1 MHACCAGYE
10 IVKEN
15 FPGAILHPC
24 KDGRPMWLIPAGID
38 MKALV
43 AALTP
48 AVVQRH
54 CIYLQRYTES
64 LKLSVSKGAAA
75 EIETHYLVIDVE
87 NFALRQVYS
96 WQAVKTITDML
107 KMMEDH
113 FPECLEKCIIVNAP
127 DFFPTMWKLIRP
139 FLTERTTDKVEIF
152 AKADAWKERLVDIVG
167 AASLPA
173 HWGGDMVGPDGDTR
187 CRHMVNYGGRFEEGP
202 DRPTWSLF
210 DEPGAKK
217 RTIGRRDRW
226 ELQVNVS
233 CVGVQLS
240 WRFQTAAGDVA
251 FGLRMRDGE
260 TLLPLRRIDASGQI
274 PQEGSWHCARAGT
287 YVLQFDNSY
296 SWMTD
301 KKLVY
306 VVKVQASDKSHVP

>member
-1 MHACCAGYE
+1 
-10 IVKEN
+10 
-15 FPGAILHPC
+15 
-24 KDGRPMWLIPAGID
+24 MWLIPAGID

-48 AVVQRH
+48 AVVLRH
-54 CIYLQRYTES
+54 CIYMLEYTES
-64 LKLSVSKGAAA
+64 LKRSTSKEA
-75 EIETHYLVIDVE
+75 EAEMETHYLVIDDE

-96 WQAVKTITDML
+96 WQMP
-107 KMMEDH
+107 H
-113 FPECLEKCIIVNAP
+113 
-127 DFFPTMWKLIRP
+127 FFPVTWKLMRP
-139 FLTERTTDKVEIF
+139 FLTQRTTEKVEIF

-173 HWGGDMVGPDGDTR
+173 HWGGDMVGPDGDPR
-187 CRHMVNYGGRFEEGP
+187 CRHMVNYGGRFEE
-202 DRPTWSLF
+202 RPERQTCSLF

-217 RTIGRRDRW
+217 QTIGRRDRW

-233 CVGVQLS
+233 CAGVQLS

-251 FGLRMRDGE
+251 FGLRMCDGE
-260 TLLPLRRIDASGQI
+260 SLLPLRRIDASGLI
-274 PQEGSWHCARAGT
+274 PQEGSWNCARAGT

-301 KKLVY
+301 KKLAY
-306 VVKVQASDKSHVP
+306 VVEVQTSDESHVP